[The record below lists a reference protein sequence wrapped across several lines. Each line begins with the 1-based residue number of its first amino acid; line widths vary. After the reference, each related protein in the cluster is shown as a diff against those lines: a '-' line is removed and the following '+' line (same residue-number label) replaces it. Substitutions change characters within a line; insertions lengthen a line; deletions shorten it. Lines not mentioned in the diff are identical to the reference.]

1 MSKNFKSWKMCMWK
15 LCSSLGC
22 VTWLCLG
29 AAYAT
34 DTVAPAAGAPSA
46 SSRTDI
52 TAKKITMR
60 NQENK
65 AIFEGSVV
73 LKKGLLVVH
82 SDVMVVFLKPHEPK
96 AVENTAKAPH
106 KGSEELPTI
115 SNQAVSKIEATGR
128 VKIEKADG
136 RATCRKAV
144 YSEDERKIVLTGD
157 PVAWQHGTRVSGK
170 KIVMFLDDDRTL
182 VEGESHVMI
191 EPEGG
196 GRVPSPPAK

>member
-1 MSKNFKSWKMCMWK
+1 MWK

-22 VTWLCLG
+22 ATWLLM
-29 AAYAT
+29 AAAHAAET
-34 DTVAPAAGAPSA
+34 AMPVAGGPSA
-46 SSRTDI
+46 NGRTDI

-73 LKKGLLVVH
+73 LKKGLLIVH
-82 SDVMVVFLKPHEPK
+82 SDMMVVFLKPNNPK
-96 AVENTAKAPH
+96 AVEAATKAPR

-115 SNQAVSKIEATGR
+115 SNQAVSMIEATGQ
-128 VKIEKADG
+128 VEIEKAGG

-170 KIVMFLDDDRTL
+170 KIIMFLDDDRTL
-182 VEGESHVMI
+182 VEGESRVMI

-196 GRVPSPPAK
+196 RHAPALPAK